1 MAKRKSTP
9 KKNTKELIK
18 EADATTP
25 IEEVQIKEERK
36 VEVVPEVKEEKVETK
51 EEKKIETKTEVVNN
65 IKDNNILFYII
76 YLLPIVAALV
86 YFGSILVNSN
96 SSIMGIITSFLL
108 TLFSIM
114 FFVLCITAKRKK
126 KLVMLFGSLL
136 LFAFYVMNIGFGSNV
151 ETYGI
156 NRVENFAGQKLTNV
170 VKWAN
175 DNHINLIQDYEYSD
189 IVPEYEIISQSVKS
203 GTSINDIEEITV
215 SISEG
220 PNPHKEVVV
229 PSMLTWNAD
238 RVLNFIKTNYLDN
251 VVVEFVES
259 DQMKDTV
266 TDQSKSGNLQRSDE
280 IKLTFSFGENPTDIV
295 LLEDF
300 TNWSKF
306 ETEFYLKQH
315 KLNYTFEEEYSNKI
329 KKGNVIS
336 QDINPGTSV
345 ESNGKNIK
353 VVISKGPKIK
363 VPELNKMNVTEVTEW
378 AIKNKLKLEFI
389 NQYDGN
395 VKKGKIIS
403 ASAKKDDIVEQGSTI
418 KVYISLGGLKMPKFK
433 DIDSF
438 YKWADK
444 YEIKYVVN
452 HEFSDTVP
460 AGEVIKYS
468 YKNGDTIKNGDAIT
482 VTISDGQ
489 KKTVPNLDGLSKNAA
504 ISKLNEAGLNY
515 NFVYRNSTK
524 SKDTV
529 IGQSIS
535 AGSEISAGATVTV
548 TLSNGKKETN
558 TNTNNGGNNNSG
570 NNGGG
575 NSGGNNTT
583 PPPAPPIPQQPDPT
597 PTCTPCKIYGIKS
610 IVRNNLDG
618 GYGGVSNALRSSI
631 QSQCPGISI
640 NIYPVPDAGTSG
652 IFADGDSDGE
662 YTTCDTINIGLA
674 Q

>member
-1 MAKRKSTP
+1 MAKKKSTP
-9 KKNTKELIK
+9 KKNTRELIK
-18 EADATTP
+18 EAEATTP
-25 IEEVQIKEERK
+25 IEEVQIKEEK
-36 VEVVPEVKEEKVETK
+36 EVEVVPEVKEEKVETK
-51 EEKKIETKTEVVNN
+51 EEKKIETKTEVINN
-65 IKDNNILFYII
+65 KKDNNILFYII

-136 LFAFYVMNIGFGSNV
+136 LFAFYVLNIGFGSNV

-189 IVPEYEIISQSVKS
+189 MIPEYEIISQSVKS
-203 GTSINDIEEITV
+203 GTSINDVEEITV

-229 PSMLTWNAD
+229 PSMLTWDAD
-238 RVLNFIKTNYLDN
+238 RVINFIKTNYLNN
-251 VVVEFVES
+251 VNVEFVES

-266 TDQSKSGNLQRSDE
+266 TDQSKSGNLKRSDE
-280 IKLTFSFGENPTDIV
+280 IKLTFSFGENPSESVQLI
-295 LLEDF
+295 DF
-300 TNWSKF
+300 TDMSKF
-306 ETEFYLKQH
+306 ESEFYLKQH
-315 KLNYTFEEEYSNKI
+315 KLNYTFEENYSNKI

-336 QDINPGTSV
+336 QSVKVGTTV
-345 ESNGKNIK
+345 ESNGETIK
-353 VVISKGPKIK
+353 LVVSKGPKIK
-363 VPELNKMNVTEVTEW
+363 VPELNKMSVSEITEW

-389 NQYDGN
+389 NQYDGS
-395 VKKGKIIS
+395 VKKGKVIS
-403 ASAKKDDIVEQGSTI
+403 SSSKKDDIVEQGSTI

-444 YEIKYVVN
+444 YSIKYVVN
-452 HEFSDTVP
+452 HEFSDSVP

-468 YKNGDTIKNGDAIT
+468 YKSGDTIKNGDAIT

-489 KKTVPNLDGLSKNAA
+489 KKTVPNLDGLTKSAA
-504 ISKLNEAGLNY
+504 ISKLNDVGLNY
-515 NFVYRNSTK
+515 NFVYKNSTK

-535 AGSEISAGATVTV
+535 AGSEVSSGATITV
-548 TLSNGKKETN
+548 TLSNGKKESDS
-558 TNTNNGGNNNSG
+558 GNNNSG

-575 NSGGNNTT
+575 NSGGGNTT
-583 PPPAPPIPQQPDPT
+583 PTPT
-597 PTCTPCKIYGIKS
+597 PQPINPNPEPTPDSGPACSGYYISGSKIQT
-610 IVRNNLDG
+610 IVLQYDNC
-618 GYGGVSNALRSSI
+618 SAATAALRSTLTSE
-631 QSQCPGISI
+631 CPGLIVSATCGNQDGYSTNDIIS
-640 NIYPVPDAGTSG
+640 ASKGTFSSG
-652 IFADGDSDGE
+652 
-662 YTTCDTINIGLA
+662 DTVSFVL
-674 Q
+674 QS